1 MNARHLTITG
11 YIFFIKDPINRKT
24 FMVPH
29 NALRTD
35 ASFTRCQ
42 CTEGLTPWS
51 KSLRS
56 LRKHLCFKSADLLG
70 KALTCRLHQKG
81 FSYLKR
87 DPVDVGGEYMGPLN
101 LKYDVPTNLA
111 KKSIFSLL
119 YSISYELGMGL

>member
-1 MNARHLTITG
+1 
-11 YIFFIKDPINRKT
+11 
-24 FMVPH
+24 MVPH

-35 ASFTRCQ
+35 ASFTTCQ

-56 LRKHLCFKSADLLG
+56 LRKQHLCFKSAELLG
-70 KALTCRLHQKG
+70 KALTCRLHQKD
-81 FSYLKR
+81 FSYFKK
-87 DPVDVGGEYMGPLN
+87 DPVDVGGDYMGPLN
-101 LKYDVPTNLA
+101 LKYDVPTYLA